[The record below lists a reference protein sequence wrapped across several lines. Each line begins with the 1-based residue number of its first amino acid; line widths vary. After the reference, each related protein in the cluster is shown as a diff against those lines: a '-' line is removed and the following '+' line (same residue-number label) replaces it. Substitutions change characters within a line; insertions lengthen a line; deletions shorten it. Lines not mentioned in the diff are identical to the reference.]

1 MKGEHEINFKL
12 IDECINSIKIEI
24 MNLFYHPEQKEYVKS
39 LGLENINDHNKMIR
53 HVWSNEINGLRHVI
67 MENKSPKSGWDSK

>member
-1 MKGEHEINFKL
+1 
-12 IDECINSIKIEI
+12 